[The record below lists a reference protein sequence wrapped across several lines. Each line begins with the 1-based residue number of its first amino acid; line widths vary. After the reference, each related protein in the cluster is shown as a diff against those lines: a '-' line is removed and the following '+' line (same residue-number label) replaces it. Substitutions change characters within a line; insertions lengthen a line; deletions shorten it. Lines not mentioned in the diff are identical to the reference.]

1 MNKVIVDLGCGT
13 SKVSGA
19 IGIDRLSHPG
29 VNIICDFE
37 TSLPLKS
44 DSVDTLHASH
54 VIEHIANLIPFME
67 EIYRVCKPG
76 ALVYITSPYYTSR
89 GAYRDPT
96 HVRFI
101 AEDTFP
107 YFQDPTPYGI
117 KTNFQV
123 QRIHY
128 KYRTIFRV
136 FPELIRKIFRKHL
149 WNVAD
154 ELSVVLEVMPGPYK

>member
-1 MNKVIVDLGCGT
+1 MNEVIVDLGCGT

-44 DSVDTLHASH
+44 DSVDTIHSSH
-54 VIEHIANLIPFME
+54 VIEHITNLIPFME
-67 EIYRVCKPG
+67 EVYRVCKTG
-76 ALVYITSPYYTSR
+76 ASVYITTPYYTSR
-89 GAYRDPT
+89 GAFRDPT

-101 AEDTFP
+101 AEDTFE
-107 YFQDPTPYGI
+107 YFQDPAPYGI
-117 KTNFQV
+117 KTNFHIEK
-123 QRIHY
+123 IHF
-128 KYRTIFRV
+128 KYRTFFRY
-136 FPELIRKIFRKHL
+136 FPEFIRKIFRKHL

-154 ELSVVLEVMPGPYK
+154 ELTAILKVMPGSYK